1 METINKCIAIALSE
15 LGKLSFSGDTVI
27 PAGKAMNALYL
38 ASAEI
43 KVLMAQKPEK
53 ETEKKTEK
61 KTEECEN
68 A

>member
-15 LGKLSFSGDTVI
+15 MGKLQFSGTAVI

-38 ASAEI
+38 AAEEI
-43 KVLMAQKPEK
+43 KVLMAEKPE
-53 ETEKKTEK
+53 E

-68 A
+68 GNS